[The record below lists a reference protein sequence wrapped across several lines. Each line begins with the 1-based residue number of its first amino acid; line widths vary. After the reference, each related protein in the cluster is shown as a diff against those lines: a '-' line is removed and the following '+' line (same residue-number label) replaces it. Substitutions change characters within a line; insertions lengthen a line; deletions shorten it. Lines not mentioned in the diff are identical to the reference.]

1 MSDQIEP
8 GLTEEEVKT
17 YNSALDSFIKL
28 NANYVDFTE
37 KSDGF
42 TYITMRYGLAHDE
55 VLRELALKCKNEII
69 DNSFVIG
76 QFNWTIVYA
85 NSAIL
90 RFKCSTNTIAT
101 KIENDAKTDEVLFKS
116 TTASYAENFDNDVAA
131 YIKHY
136 ITTNATEPSNVNAEL
151 GFSFYKYGNKT
162 HLGIDCAA
170 LNKYATSHRDDT
182 VIVALNTV
190 CINTIGY
197 YTNSPKTVTELLS
210 NALAERKLSLE
221 KVNSKVIIF
230 GYNPDEDT
238 GELETTEILE
248 AWKQAQQEEPE
259 DPNSGNTDPSDPGTG
274 GNDDPNQN
282 EPSGGDEPD
291 PNDPGTGG
299 NDDPNSGN
307 DPSGS
312 GDDPSQGG
320 DDPSGT
326 QDEFAYEKIPWTI
339 TKIIVNYNVLEKNNE
354 TGKITFN
361 DTFEPVANDGF
372 SIATTFYTQSAEASG
387 GVMNEWNIPVF
398 YITDECANTYYIC
411 SDESDADALLTEITE
426 NSRKIVTQQKKI
438 LTVPEWQSLFTR
450 KYGTSTAEEIF
461 NIIKTNNDL
470 KQALISNLKIYN
482 GLTSVDNTEITDNE
496 LFKYICSRMYLGNEQ
511 NIIYLKQ
518 PDHQSDEILYPNL
531 ISNITLGAGY
541 DIDDDAGQ
549 RSENIDEY
557 FNDYQ
562 NLDNGCGKSMIDNLA
577 ARARRTGTALNLFI
591 LDDVNRYFDEN
602 FDQNEYDLGNQRRGH
617 VNKVILHYGDIKYTA
632 PDPNKFE
639 VKFLD
644 EEHNGY
650 APESVTV
657 RDKDDVDHEV
667 ELKYLA
673 FINKQDKCVCS
684 CSSKDKWLLPNNP
697 TYEAYKDHYEDNPE
711 AYKKE
716 YFDWCIQFFRTMN
729 CDYKV
734 ILTIDPDTDYIR
746 ANEDTDWSNQITAS
760 YDLQDKIRSAITSEV
775 QKHWGTGDSSDKS
788 SLIGYIMDAFDKYA
802 SHDGIDLFNIQEDQ
816 SLFIKFITGYY
827 DGRLRYCNSD
837 GTTTCVKVS
846 GNVIRNPNGI
856 IDLDSEDST
865 DMPEYNS
872 NLEYQKPES
881 WDKERTSIED
891 SYEYCFTGNVINAA
905 IQSGRAIDIYFEI
918 PADNENGN
926 GLIQSNNVANDPE
939 YTSYGYD
946 KEPRSLRYIVLHYGN
961 PNVKTFNE
969 LRNELTHNGD
979 ESDFITYMHDKFDI
993 ENVGLYSYLNSK
1005 YKEDNPTSGPR
1016 VLKSYVFAFIDKKD
1030 NVVLGACANNRLY
1043 DKTIFDENGICFDDK
1058 QSFETGSPAQ
1068 ISNLEYNVFRITE
1081 YNIVTTDKKI
1091 LIPYLMSGIDHYP
1104 GNNSLAVGARN
1115 AIKHLLRLGNPYYLD
1130 RESLAEY
1137 PRKYQ
1142 YKDFFDHIIA
1152 LALSTGF
1159 ITEEESTNYDDMLHD
1174 KLEQFIDERYF
1185 RLDGTNAQFARP
1197 EKLAIGTSD
1206 GFTIPKVSSGH
1217 YPSAVSYF
1225 SDDVFDVTENIA
1237 AYADGGTSGIY
1248 MIPYS
1253 TKTERNKQI
1262 CEEATE
1268 YNMNKDK
1275 NESNEKFNY
1284 ENISIG
1290 NSSQINVGCCII
1302 DAAIQSGRA
1311 IDIYLME

>member
-1 MSDQIEP
+1 MSDQIES

-55 VLRELALKCKNEII
+55 VLRELALKCKNGIV

-76 QFNWTIVYA
+76 QFNWNIVYA

-101 KIENDAKTDEVLFKS
+101 KIENDAKTDEVLFKP
-116 TTASYAENFDNDVAA
+116 TTANYAENFDNDVAA

-136 ITTNATEPSNVNAEL
+136 IINNATEPSNVNAEL

-162 HLGIDCAA
+162 HLGIDCAT
-170 LNKYATSHRDDT
+170 LNKYATSHNDDT
-182 VIVALNTV
+182 VIVALNAV
-190 CINTIGY
+190 CINTIQY
-197 YTNSPKTVTELLS
+197 YTDSPKTVTELLS

-238 GELETTEILE
+238 GEIETTEILE
-248 AWKQAQQEEPE
+248 AWKQAQSGEPE

-274 GNDDPNQN
+274 GNDDPN
-282 EPSGGDEPD
+282 
-291 PNDPGTGG
+291 
-299 NDDPNSGN
+299 SGN

-312 GDDPSQGG
+312 GDDPNQGG

-326 QDEFAYEKIPWTI
+326 QDEFDYERTPGSI

-361 DTFEPVANDGF
+361 DTFEPVTNDGF
-372 SIATTFYTQSAEASG
+372 SIATQFYTQSAEASG
-387 GVMNEWNIPVF
+387 GVMNEWNTDVF
-398 YITDECANTYYIC
+398 YITDENANTYYIC
-411 SDESDADALLTEITE
+411 SEETDADALLTEMIE
-426 NSRKIVTQQKKI
+426 NSRKIVTQRKKI
-438 LTVPEWQSLFTR
+438 LTIPDWRRLFVR
-450 KYGTSTAEEIF
+450 DYGTSTAEEIF
-461 NIIKTNNDL
+461 NILKMNDDL
-470 KQALISNLKIYN
+470 KQTLISNLKIYN
-482 GLTSVDNTEITDNE
+482 GLTSVDNADITDDE
-496 LFKYICSRMYLGNEQ
+496 LLKYVCSRMYLGNAK
-511 NIIYLKQ
+511 NIVYLKQ
-518 PDHQSDEILYPNL
+518 YSSEFGETLYPNL
-531 ISNITLGAGY
+531 IDNISGSGY
-541 DIDDDAGQ
+541 DIDDNVGQ
-549 RSENIDEY
+549 LSDIIDEY
-557 FNDYQ
+557 FTDYQ
-562 NLDNGCGKSMIDNLA
+562 NLNNGCGKSMIDNLA
-577 ARARRTGTALNLFI
+577 ARAKRTGTALNVFI
-591 LDDVNRYFDEN
+591 LDDIDRYFDEN
-602 FDQNEYDLGNQRRGH
+602 FDQNEYDLGNQTRGH
-617 VNKVILHYGDIKYTA
+617 VNKVVLHYGDIKYTA

-650 APESVTV
+650 TPESVTV
-657 RDKDDVDHEV
+657 SDKDGVDHEV

-673 FINKQDKCVCS
+673 FVNKQDKCVCN
-684 CSSKDKWLLPNNP
+684 CSSKDKWLIPNNK

-734 ILTIDPDTDYIR
+734 ILTIDPNTDYIR
-746 ANEDTDWSNQITAS
+746 VNEDTDWSNQITAS
-760 YDLQDKIRSAITSEV
+760 CDLQDKIRSAITSEV
-775 QKHWGTGDSSDKS
+775 QKNWGRRVSSDKS
-788 SLIGYIMDAFDKYA
+788 SLIGYITDAFDKYA
-802 SHDGIDLFNIQEDQ
+802 SHDGIDLSNIQEDQ
-816 SLFIKFITGYY
+816 SSFINFITGYY

-846 GNVIRNPNGI
+846 GNVIRDPNGI

-905 IQSGRAIDIYFEI
+905 IQSGRPIDIYFEI

-926 GLIQSNNVANDPE
+926 GLIQSNNVADDPE
-939 YTSYGYD
+939 YALYGYN
-946 KEPRSLRYIVLHYGN
+946 KKPRSLCYIVLHYGN
-961 PNVKTFNE
+961 PIVKTFDD
-969 LRNELTHNGD
+969 LRNEFDVENGG
-979 ESDFITYMHDKFDI
+979 ESDLINYLHDKIGF
-993 ENVGLYSYLNSK
+993 ENIGLFSYPNSK
-1005 YKEDNPTSGPR
+1005 YNKDDPTSGPR
-1016 VLKSYVFAFIDKKD
+1016 VLKSYVCAFINKKD
-1030 NVVLGACANNRLY
+1030 N
-1043 DKTIFDENGICFDDK
+1043 TILTAIDIDRSYKNTDFDENGICVAVK
-1058 QSFETGSPAQ
+1058 RQFETLSYEQFATE
-1068 ISNLEYNVFRITE
+1068 IMYCVFDRAG
-1081 YNIVTTDKKI
+1081 YNIVSTDKKI
-1091 LIPYLMSGIDHYP
+1091 LIPYRMSGIDHYP
-1104 GNNSLAVGARN
+1104 GDNSLAVMVRD

-1130 RESLAEY
+1130 HESLAEY

-1159 ITEEESTNYDDMLHD
+1159 ITEEEFTNYDNYDILNN
-1174 KLEQFIDERYF
+1174 KLERFIDERYF
-1185 RLDGTNAQFARP
+1185 RLDGASAQFARP

-1253 TKTERNKQI
+1253 TKTERNNQI
-1262 CEEATE
+1262 CNDITD
-1268 YNMNKDK
+1268 YRMRSDK
-1275 NESNEKFNY
+1275 NKPYEEFNFK
-1284 ENISIG
+1284 NFGCGDIPDS
-1290 NSSQINVGCCII
+1290 SSQINVGCCII

-1311 IDIYLME
+1311 IDIYLTE

>member
-8 GLTEEEVKT
+8 GLTEEEVET

-55 VLRELALKCKNEII
+55 VLRELALKCKNGIV

-76 QFNWTIVYA
+76 QFNWNIVYA

-101 KIENDAKTDEVLFKS
+101 KIENDAKTDEVLFKP
-116 TTASYAENFDNDVAA
+116 TTANYAENFDNDVAA

-136 ITTNATEPSNVNAEL
+136 ITNNATEPSNVNAEL

-162 HLGIDCAA
+162 HLGIDCAT
-170 LNKYATSHRDDT
+170 LNKYATSHSDNT
-182 VIVALNTV
+182 IIVALNTV

-197 YTNSPKTVTELLS
+197 YTDSPKTVTELLS

-238 GELETTEILE
+238 GEIETTEILE

-274 GNDDPNQN
+274 GNDDPN
-282 EPSGGDEPD
+282 
-291 PNDPGTGG
+291 
-299 NDDPNSGN
+299 SGN

-326 QDEFAYEKIPWTI
+326 QDEFDYERTPGSI

-361 DTFEPVANDGF
+361 DTFEPVSSDGF
-372 SIATTFYTQSAEASG
+372 SIATQFYTQSAEASG
-387 GVMNEWNIPVF
+387 GVMNEFNTDVF
-398 YITDECANTYYIC
+398 YITDENANTYYIC
-411 SDESDADALLTEITE
+411 SEETDADALLTEMTE
-426 NSRKIVTQQKKI
+426 NSRKIVTQRKKI
-438 LTVPEWQSLFTR
+438 LTIPDWRRLFVR
-450 KYGTSTAEEIF
+450 DYGTSTAEEIF
-461 NIIKTNNDL
+461 NILKMNDDL
-470 KQALISNLKIYN
+470 KQTLISNLKIYK
-482 GLTSVDNTEITDNE
+482 GLTSVDNTEITDDE
-496 LFKYICSRMYLGNEQ
+496 LLKYVCSRMYLGNAK
-511 NIIYLKQ
+511 NIVYLKQ
-518 PDHQSDEILYPNL
+518 YSSGETLYPNL
-531 ISNITLGAGY
+531 IDNISGSGY
-541 DIDDDAGQ
+541 DIDDNAGQ
-549 RSENIDEY
+549 LSDIIDEY
-557 FNDYQ
+557 FTDYQ
-562 NLDNGCGKSMIDNLA
+562 NLNNGCGKSMIDNLA
-577 ARARRTGTALNLFI
+577 ARAKRTGTALNVFI
-591 LDDVNRYFDEN
+591 LDDIDRYFDEN
-602 FDQNEYDLGNQRRGH
+602 FNQNEYDLSNQTRGH

-650 APESVTV
+650 TPESVTV

-673 FINKQDKCVCS
+673 FMNKQDKCVCN
-684 CSSKDKWLLPNNP
+684 CSSKDKWLIPNNK

-775 QKHWGTGDSSDKS
+775 QKNWGSRASSDNS
-788 SLIGYIMDAFDKYA
+788 SLIGYITDAFDKYA
-802 SHDGIDLFNIQEDQ
+802 SHDGIDLSNIQEDQ
-816 SLFIKFITGYY
+816 SSFIKFLTGYY

-846 GNVIRNPNGI
+846 GNVIRDPNGI

-865 DMPEYNS
+865 DMPGYNS
-872 NLEYQKPES
+872 DLEYQKPES
-881 WDKERTSIED
+881 WDKERTSIEE

-905 IQSGRAIDIYFEI
+905 IQSGRPIDIYFEI

-926 GLIQSNNVANDPE
+926 GLILSNNVADDPE
-939 YTSYGYD
+939 YALYGYD
-946 KEPRSLRYIVLHYGN
+946 KQPGSLRYIVLHYGN
-961 PNVKTFNE
+961 PNVKTFDE
-969 LRNELTHNGD
+969 LRNELTHDGD
-979 ESDFITYMHDKFDI
+979 ESDFITYMHDKFDL

-1005 YKEDNPTSGPR
+1005 YKEDDPTFGPN
-1016 VLKSYVFAFIDKKD
+1016 VLKTYAFAFIDKKD
-1030 NVVLGACANNRLY
+1030 NTVLGVYGNNRLY

-1058 QSFETGSPAQ
+1058 QAIETGSPAQ
-1068 ISNLEYNVFRITE
+1068 IANLEYNAFRMTE
-1081 YNIVTTDKKI
+1081 YNIVSTDKKI
-1091 LIPYLMSGIDHYP
+1091 LIPYQMSGIDHYP
-1104 GNNSLAVGARN
+1104 GDNSLAVEARN
-1115 AIKHLLRLGNPYYLD
+1115 AIKRLLRLGNPYYLGGTL
-1130 RESLAEY
+1130 SEY

-1142 YKDFFDHIIA
+1142 YKNFFDHITA
-1152 LALSTGF
+1152 LALSTEF
-1159 ITEEESTNYDDMLHD
+1159 ITEEESTNYSILRD
-1174 KLEQFIDERYF
+1174 KLNQFVDERYF
-1185 RLDGTNAQFARP
+1185 RLDGENAQFAAP

-1225 SDDVFDVTENIA
+1225 SDDVLDVTENTA
-1237 AYADGGTSGIY
+1237 SYADGGTSGIY
-1248 MIPYS
+1248 MIPYN
-1253 TKTERNKQI
+1253 TKTGRNSQI
-1262 CEEATE
+1262 CNDVTE
-1268 YNMNKDK
+1268 YNMNK

-1290 NSSQINVGCCII
+1290 KSSQINVGCCII

-1311 IDIYLME
+1311 IDIYLTE